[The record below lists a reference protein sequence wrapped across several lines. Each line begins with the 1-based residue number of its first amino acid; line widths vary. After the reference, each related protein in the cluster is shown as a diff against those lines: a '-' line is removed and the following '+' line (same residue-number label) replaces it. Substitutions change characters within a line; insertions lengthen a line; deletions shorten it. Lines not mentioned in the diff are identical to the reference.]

1 MTHDPTP
8 RLERRDSFVHRV
20 SDSIR
25 YRDQDPGGHVN
36 NTAFSHF
43 VESGRVAYNLDC
55 IARGEDAG
63 ARFTV
68 ARVAIDYRAEAR
80 HPGTVETG
88 TRVLAVGARSYV
100 VGSGLFVGDTCI
112 ATAESVTV
120 HLRDG
125 RPAVMPEALRRRLE
139 GLSLDAAMPARPA
152 PPEPPA
158 AWPVEVADVVRFSDQ
173 DPNGHVNNTVYFAW
187 VEHARVALIHRHLF
201 AGRAPGE
208 RVVAA
213 RVAIDFLHETAW
225 PADIRIGARVS
236 RVGRSSFDV
245 ACGVYRDGGQV
256 ARAATTMVYQRDGRS
271 EPLAPAQ
278 RAVLEGLAG

>member
-55 IARGEDAG
+55 IARGEGAG

-125 RPAVMPEALRRRLE
+125 RPAVMPEPLRRRLE
-139 GLSLDAAMPARPA
+139 GLPLDAAMPARPA
-152 PPEPPA
+152 PPRRFMPHAKASVPA
-158 AWPVEVADVVRFSDQ
+158 PSPSAS
-173 DPNGHVNNTVYFAW
+173 
-187 VEHARVALIHRHLF
+187 
-201 AGRAPGE
+201 
-208 RVVAA
+208 
-213 RVAIDFLHETAW
+213 
-225 PADIRIGARVS
+225 GARRSIRWRS
-236 RVGRSSFDV
+236 RTTSRCSRPTARNLPPRSSP
-245 ACGVYRDGGQV
+245 
-256 ARAATTMVYQRDGRS
+256 M
-271 EPLAPAQ
+271 
-278 RAVLEGLAG
+278 